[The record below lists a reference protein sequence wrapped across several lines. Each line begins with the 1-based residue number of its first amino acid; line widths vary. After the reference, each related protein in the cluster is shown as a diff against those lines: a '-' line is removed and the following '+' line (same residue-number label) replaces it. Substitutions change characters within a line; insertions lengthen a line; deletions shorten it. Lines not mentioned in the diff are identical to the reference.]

1 MKIPRLLLLMA
12 LLGSLAATPALGSK
26 KAPREPEGFKV
37 ASSTAFVIYVV
48 AKESKPFA
56 ATGWTLGIFES
67 TVVVHNTRKH
77 GRQLIKSRVE
87 AINADLLDPSMWQ
100 IADFDGD
107 GSDDYRVVAQIS
119 NKKCRTWNTQLWNAD
134 RERFSFGAKIVHQTD
149 AAGKAVKSCA

>member
-1 MKIPRLLLLMA
+1 MSPRQLLVSVA
-12 LLGSLAATPALGSK
+12 LLCSLAAAPAFSAK
-26 KAPREPEGFKV
+26 KTAKEPDGVKV
-37 ASSTAFVIYVV
+37 ASSAAFDIYVV